1 MSGRLLDISNGK
13 KKQAIQM
20 TLSKNSPKCLIITR
34 KNPKITQVE
43 LSKIVGI
50 NEKNVR
56 NNIKKLKDMGVL
68 ERVGSA
74 KGGHWAV
81 K

>member
-1 MSGRLLDISNGK
+1 M
-13 KKQAIQM
+13 
-20 TLSKNSPKCLIITR
+20 R

-50 NEKNVR
+50 NEKNIR

-68 ERVGSA
+68 QRVGGA
-74 KGGHWAV
+74 KGGHWLI